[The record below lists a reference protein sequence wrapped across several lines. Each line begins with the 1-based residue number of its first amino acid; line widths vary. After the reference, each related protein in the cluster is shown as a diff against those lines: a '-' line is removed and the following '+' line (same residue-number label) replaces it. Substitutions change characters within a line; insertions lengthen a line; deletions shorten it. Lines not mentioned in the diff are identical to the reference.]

1 MKYTYKYQFSFNF
14 TFPQFLE
21 RLDVV
26 DNASADS
33 VLETFLDA
41 RPDIIESITFN
52 GKRIQLSQLYFSDL
66 KLFFLEQ
73 FWDNL
78 SIESAFLARGFTK
91 FLQKKQV
98 NRSCT

>member
-1 MKYTYKYQFSFNF
+1 MKYTYKYQFSYHF

-52 GKRIQLSQLYFSDL
+52 GKRIQLSQFI
-66 KLFFLEQ
+66 FL
-73 FWDNL
+73 
-78 SIESAFLARGFTK
+78 
-91 FLQKKQV
+91 
-98 NRSCT
+98 